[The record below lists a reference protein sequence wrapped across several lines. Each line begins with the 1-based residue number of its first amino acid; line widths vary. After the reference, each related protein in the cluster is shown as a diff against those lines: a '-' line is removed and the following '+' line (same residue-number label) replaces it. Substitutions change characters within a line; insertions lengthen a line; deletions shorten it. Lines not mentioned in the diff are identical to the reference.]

1 MSGWRLLLTRPDEEC
16 AALAASL
23 GEAGVHSSSLP
34 LLAIDPLEET
44 PEQRTLMLDL
54 DRYCAVVVV
63 SKPAAR
69 LALERLDRY
78 WPQPPQQTWCS
89 VGAATAAILEAYGL
103 DVTYPEQGDDSE
115 ALLALPAFQD
125 SLRVHDPKVLIMR
138 GQGVQVDYLPLYR
151 RRAPDYPAGELLA
164 RVRAERLNGLVV
176 SSGQGLQNLY
186 QLAAADWPEIG
197 RLPLFVP
204 SPRVAEMARELGA
217 QRVIDCRGASAPAL
231 LAALTSA
238 A

>member
-69 LALERLDRY
+69 RRS
-78 WPQPPQQTWCS
+78 TW
-89 VGAATAAILEAYGL
+89 L
-103 DVTYPEQGDDSE
+103 Q
-115 ALLALPAFQD
+115 
-125 SLRVHDPKVLIMR
+125 
-138 GQGVQVDYLPLYR
+138 R
-151 RRAPDYPAGELLA
+151 RRGDRGDP
-164 RVRAERLNGLVV
+164 RGLRPRR
-176 SSGQGLQNLY
+176 NL
-186 QLAAADWPEIG
+186 P
-197 RLPLFVP
+197 
-204 SPRVAEMARELGA
+204 
-217 QRVIDCRGASAPAL
+217 
-231 LAALTSA
+231 
-238 A
+238 

>member
-69 LALERLDRY
+69 LGLERLDRY

-138 GQGVQVDYLPLYR
+138 GEGGRNSSPSACAAKACRWTTCHSTGAGLRTIRPESCWQGC
-151 RRAPDYPAGELLA
+151 
-164 RVRAERLNGLVV
+164 
-176 SSGQGLQNLY
+176 
-186 QLAAADWPEIG
+186 G
-197 RLPLFVP
+197 RN
-204 SPRVAEMARELGA
+204 A
-217 QRVIDCRGASAPAL
+217 
-231 LAALTSA
+231 
-238 A
+238 

>member
-69 LALERLDRY
+69 LGLERL
-78 WPQPPQQTWCS
+78 
-89 VGAATAAILEAYGL
+89 L
-103 DVTYPEQGDDSE
+103 
-115 ALLALPAFQD
+115 
-125 SLRVHDPKVLIMR
+125 
-138 GQGVQVDYLPLYR
+138 R
-151 RRAPDYPAGELLA
+151 RRRGTGRQWAPLQRRTEGT
-164 RVRAERLNGLVV
+164 
-176 SSGQGLQNLY
+176 SQG
-186 QLAAADWPEIG
+186 
-197 RLPLFVP
+197 RCLP
-204 SPRVAEMARELGA
+204 
-217 QRVIDCRGASAPAL
+217 
-231 LAALTSA
+231 
-238 A
+238 

>member
-69 LALERLDRY
+69 LGWSGSTATGRSRRSR
-78 WPQPPQQTWCS
+78 P
-89 VGAATAAILEAYGL
+89 GAASARRPRRSSRPTAS
-103 DVTYPEQGDDSE
+103 T
-115 ALLALPAFQD
+115 
-125 SLRVHDPKVLIMR
+125 
-138 GQGVQVDYLPLYR
+138 
-151 RRAPDYPAGELLA
+151 
-164 RVRAERLNGLVV
+164 
-176 SSGQGLQNLY
+176 
-186 QLAAADWPEIG
+186 
-197 RLPLFVP
+197 
-204 SPRVAEMARELGA
+204 
-217 QRVIDCRGASAPAL
+217 
-231 LAALTSA
+231 
-238 A
+238 

>member
-69 LALERLDRY
+69 LGLERLDRY

-115 ALLALPAFQD
+115 ALLALPAF
-125 SLRVHDPKVLIMR
+125 RIPCACTIRK
-138 GQGVQVDYLPLYR
+138 
-151 RRAPDYPAGELLA
+151 
-164 RVRAERLNGLVV
+164 
-176 SSGQGLQNLY
+176 
-186 QLAAADWPEIG
+186 
-197 RLPLFVP
+197 
-204 SPRVAEMARELGA
+204 
-217 QRVIDCRGASAPAL
+217 C
-231 LAALTSA
+231 
-238 A
+238 

>member
-1 MSGWRLLLTRPDEEC
+1 M
-16 AALAASL
+16 
-23 GEAGVHSSSLP
+23 
-34 LLAIDPLEET
+34 AIDPLEET

-69 LALERLDRY
+69 LGLERLDRY

-103 DVTYPEQGDDSE
+103 DVTYPEQRRQRSVAGAAGVPGFPARARSE
-115 ALLALPAFQD
+115 SADHARRRWPRIPRRAL
-125 SLRVHDPKVLIMR
+125 R
-138 GQGVQVDYLPLYR
+138 GQGVQAGTYLPLYR

-217 QRVIDCRGASAPAL
+217 QRGD
-231 LAALTSA
+231 
-238 A
+238 

>member
-69 LALERLDRY
+69 LGLERL
-78 WPQPPQQTWCS
+78 
-89 VGAATAAILEAYGL
+89 
-103 DVTYPEQGDDSE
+103 TYPEQGDDSE
-115 ALLALPAFQD
+115 ALLALPALQD
-125 SLRVHDPKVLIMR
+125 SLRVHDPKVLIMRGEGGREFLAERLR

>member
-69 LALERLDRY
+69 LGLEGDSDFAEIIR
-78 WPQPPQQTWCS
+78 
-89 VGAATAAILEAYGL
+89 AYI
-103 DVTYPEQGDDSE
+103 GDD
-115 ALLALPAFQD
+115 L
-125 SLRVHDPKVLIMR
+125 R
-138 GQGVQVDYLPLYR
+138 GQ
-151 RRAPDYPAGELLA
+151 A
-164 RVRAERLNGLVV
+164 
-176 SSGQGLQNLY
+176 
-186 QLAAADWPEIG
+186 
-197 RLPLFVP
+197 
-204 SPRVAEMARELGA
+204 
-217 QRVIDCRGASAPAL
+217 
-231 LAALTSA
+231 
-238 A
+238 

>member
-69 LALERLDRY
+69 LA
-78 WPQPPQQTWCS
+78 
-89 VGAATAAILEAYGL
+89 GAARPRPAAA
-103 DVTYPEQGDDSE
+103 
-115 ALLALPAFQD
+115 
-125 SLRVHDPKVLIMR
+125 
-138 GQGVQVDYLPLYR
+138 
-151 RRAPDYPAGELLA
+151 
-164 RVRAERLNGLVV
+164 
-176 SSGQGLQNLY
+176 
-186 QLAAADWPEIG
+186 AAADLVQRRRGDRGDPRG
-197 RLPLFVP
+197 LRPRRNLP
-204 SPRVAEMARELGA
+204 
-217 QRVIDCRGASAPAL
+217 
-231 LAALTSA
+231 
-238 A
+238 